1 MSTEFTISRLAVTP
15 AMPTPTNTPARHAGS
30 RLCTKYIGTSES
42 PSHVSAMRQHLSV
55 PSRLIRRYQRYI
67 EGMALTNT
75 AAERNVAL
83 LSGSCS
89 AYLM

>member
-1 MSTEFTISRLAVTP
+1 MSRLAVTP

-42 PSHVSAMRQHLSV
+42 PSHASAMRQHLSV